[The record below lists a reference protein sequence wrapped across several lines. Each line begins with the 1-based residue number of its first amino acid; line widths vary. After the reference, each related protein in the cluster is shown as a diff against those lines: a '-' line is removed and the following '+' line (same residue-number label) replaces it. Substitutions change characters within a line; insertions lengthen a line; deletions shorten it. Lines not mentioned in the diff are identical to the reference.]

1 MKTLKRAE
9 QRNVKFDRGFYN
21 LKDTRKFIE
30 NGVVAVFDK
39 NFKELTLNELDLMYD
54 SNNALDEY
62 DLRIFLSMTKEIKV
76 VYNKEFGIYHNV
88 VELFNGTQIAIEL

>member
-1 MKTLKRAE
+1 MTNTANFDILVLTNKTCYQERRYLYE
-9 QRNVKFDRGFYN
+9 
-21 LKDTRKFIE
+21 
-30 NGVVAVFDK
+30 
-39 NFKELTLNELDLMYD
+39 NFKELTLNELDFMYD

-62 DLRIFLSMTKEIKV
+62 ELRIFLSMTKEIKV